1 MSEPGRVLVVDD
13 SEDDHLQIKRIL
25 GGDFH
30 VSSAYSGT
38 GALERLGHEDF
49 DVIVSDQ
56 KMPRMP
62 GDEFIRLVKQDERLT
77 HVRCILLSGRATAEQ
92 LVGILADGG
101 IYHYFEKNK
110 TLLTHDGKSELG
122 VVVRNAVQAS
132 RLERE
137 RERLMRRLRAQVD
150 TVNSQYRL
158 LRTLV
163 NVTEPA
169 AVLRLVVQNLA
180 QRVPCRGAVGLVDL
194 LPEQGIFGHLAAR
207 DEGSNPVTDG
217 DAKGWME
224 WAGSA
229 YTRLSGRPATDGQFS
244 QSPEAL
250 PAGEPVALPEHVPTI
265 PVFVDRDLRG
275 VLVVVRDA
283 PLETEEQG
291 VLEVWRDQLQ
301 DALTRV
307 RAQMLDE
314 QRRIELMVETMDEGV
329 ALTDEHGA
337 VTLMNP
343 AARRMLGLADLD
355 RPDFTVI
362 VKAMGL
368 PNVDVLRQ
376 LGVGEGKMEWRE
388 IRLGDRYHQ
397 VLFARVRDSSGGF
410 VGVMTVIR
418 DVTTQ
423 KVSEQRREEFVHII
437 GHELRSPLTSIGGV
451 LDLLSKQVLGD
462 LNGRQRE
469 YVEMAKDSCVKIN
482 RLLNDLLD
490 LAKFEQGKLQV
501 TLETVDLRDVILD
514 GVRRFEP
521 VAIEKGVDLRFE
533 SVTEGLLCQADEDRL
548 GQVTNNLL
556 SNALKFTPRGGTVS
570 VSIVTAYAA
579 PELYLVSVHNTGEE
593 IDENDL
599 DRIFD
604 KFEQVAMTDRRS
616 VGGTG
621 LGLSICRNI
630 IEGHGGRIWV
640 ESGRG
645 EGTTFVF
652 SLPTAS
658 AGRDTG
664 PGVAAVSARPRM
676 DDDPVLLVAEEPG
689 EGLALKA
696 ILLDMEFKVRLCRP
710 ETEAVR
716 ERVASQ
722 QPALAVYLDLEGE
735 PAEDV
740 LAELAGYNDLPVV
753 TLLPSGTPTPS
764 TVDMGLEVPL
774 DPMVLGSMLN
784 VVRVRQRQRRRMRV
798 LVADR
803 DETWANRLAEHLDEA
818 GYLPYTASTS
828 ATAVQR
834 IDILLPDLVV
844 VDLGMADVSLVVDRL
859 RGETGATIPTLFTQI
874 AEAPADLDEVAPE
887 DHLTRELPAR
897 EVLVAVRKRLARDR
911 RRSDTLIVL
920 PGARELQREV
930 SSRMRGWQPYAYC
943 AVDIVGL
950 RDSIERMGFVW
961 GLGAMAHTAELVHRV
976 LQEHADERAFFGQQ
990 RDDDFVFLCA
1000 PEHVDTVCG
1009 EIRRGFDRVMPL
1021 IADAAPGD
1029 GVALTLAITA
1039 VIDETGRFETFSAL
1053 QHHLGARR
1061 ERTTGE
1067 VVVIDRGRTSGP
1079 VPVETE

>member
-1 MSEPGRVLVVDD
+1 MIDPGRVLVVDD
-13 SEDDHLQIKRIL
+13 SEDDQLQIQRL
-25 GGDFH
+25 LADDFN
-30 VSSAYSGT
+30 VSRAYSGIE
-38 GALERLGHEDF
+38 ALERLGHETF
-49 DVIVSDQ
+49 DVVISDR

-62 GDEFIRLVKQDERLT
+62 GDELIRLIKADERLA
-77 HVRCILLSGRATAEQ
+77 HLRCILLSGRSTPEQ
-92 LVGILADGG
+92 LVGILADGC

-110 TLLTHDGKSELG
+110 TLLTSDGKAELALA
-122 VVVRNAVQAS
+122 VRNGVQAS

-163 NVTEPA
+163 NVSEPT

-180 QRVPCRGAVGLVDL
+180 QRMTCRGAVGLVDL
-194 LPEQGIFGHLAAR
+194 LPEQGVFGHIAAR
-207 DEGSNPVTDG
+207 DDGGSAVTEA
-217 DAKGWME
+217 DARGWAE
-224 WAGSA
+224 WARSE
-229 YTRLSGRPATDGQFS
+229 YTRLSGRAADAVQFS
-244 QSPEAL
+244 QTPEVL
-250 PAGEPVALPEHVPTI
+250 VGGEPVALPEHVPTI

-283 PLETEEQG
+283 ALEPEEQG

-314 QRRIELMVETMDEGV
+314 QRRIELMVGTMDEGV
-329 ALTDEHGA
+329 VLTDEHGA
-337 VTLMNP
+337 VSLMNP
-343 AARRMLGLADLD
+343 AARRMLGIADLD

-362 VKAMGL
+362 VHAMGL
-368 PNVDVLRQ
+368 SSLDVLRQ
-376 LGVGEGKMEWRE
+376 LGVGEGKMAWRE
-388 IRLGDRYHQ
+388 IRLADRFNQ
-397 VLFARVRDSSGGF
+397 VLFAHVRDSSGGF
-410 VGVMTVIR
+410 VGVLTVIR
-418 DVTTQ
+418 DVTAQ
-423 KVSEQRREEFVHII
+423 KLSEHRREEFVHII

-490 LAKFEQGKLQV
+490 LAKFEQGKLTV
-501 TLETVDLRDVILD
+501 TLESVDLRDVILD

-521 VAIEKGVDLRFE
+521 VAIEKGVEMRFQ
-533 SVTEGLLCQADEDRL
+533 SLTDGLLCQADPDRL

-556 SNALKFTPRGGTVS
+556 SNALKFTPRGGSVE
-570 VSIVTAYAA
+570 VSIITAYSA
-579 PELYLVSVHNTGEE
+579 PELYLVAVQNTGEE
-593 IDENDL
+593 IPESDL

-604 KFEQVAMTDRRS
+604 KFEQVVMQDRRS

-652 SLPTAS
+652 SLPTAA
-658 AGRDTG
+658 AGRDTQG
-664 PGVAAVSARPRM
+664 AGIAQVAARPH
-676 DDDPVLLVAEEPG
+676 DDDPVLLVCDDRAEA
-689 EGLALKA
+689 LALKA
-696 ILLDMEFKVRLCRP
+696 VLFDMEFKVRICGADI
-710 ETEAVR
+710 EEVR

-722 QPALAVYLDLEGE
+722 QPALALYLDLDGDPSEE
-735 PAEDV
+735 V

-753 TLLPSGTPTPS
+753 SMLPPGMPTPGMA
-764 TVDMGLEVPL
+764 DMGLEVPL
-774 DPMVLGSMLN
+774 DPTVLGSMLN

-803 DETWANRLAEHLDEA
+803 DASWAARVSEHLDDA
-818 GYLPYTASTS
+818 GYLPYTANN
-828 ATAVQR
+828 ARTAEQR
-834 IDILLPDLVV
+834 IDSLLPDLVV
-844 VDLGMADVSLVVDRL
+844 LDLGMEGAARLVERL
-859 RGETGATIPTLFTQI
+859 RGETGARIPSLFTQV
-874 AEAPADLDEVAPE
+874 AEADEA
-887 DHLTRELPAR
+887 LREEAEGAELARDLPAR
-897 EVLVAVRKRLARDR
+897 ELLVAVRNGLVRDR

-930 SSRMRGWQPYAYC
+930 QSRMRGWQPYAYV
-943 AVDIVGL
+943 AIDIVGL
-950 RDSIERMGFVW
+950 RDGIEENGFVW

-990 RDDDFVFLCA
+990 RDDDFVFLCGPA
-1000 PEHVDTVCG
+1000 HVETVCA
-1009 EIRRGFDRVMPL
+1009 EIRRAFDRIVPL
-1021 IADAAPGD
+1021 IAGGSTGGEP
-1029 GVALTLAITA
+1029 ALTLAITA
-1039 VIDETGRFETFSAL
+1039 VTDETGRFDSFSAL
-1053 QHHLGARR
+1053 QTHLAARR
-1061 ERTTGE
+1061 ERVTGE
-1067 VVVIDRGRTSGP
+1067 VVVIDRGRDTGDQGIP
-1079 VPVETE
+1079 R